1 MKRDRYDRKFRG
13 KVCLN
18 CETNLDLSD
27 RYCPNCGQLNSTK
40 KLSFNDFFY
49 EFFGSIFAYDSRL
62 YRTLNVLIFRPGR
75 ISTEY
80 IQGKRARY
88 ANPFRFYLSVSII
101 FFILYGLVN
110 QFSTE
115 NLSPVQFQRDKEENT
130 ITEVDSTDLKPE
142 SEITH
147 LDFFKRSLE
156 KIEIYNSYSKK
167 HPETFVHEALK
178 DLKHENNFY
187 NQWLYKR
194 VLVIEEITENPT
206 AFINYVMGKLPFVI
220 FFFIPV
226 FTLVLWLTYGRL
238 NFTYMEHLVFSFHT
252 QTMLFFMMTFGLILT
267 SLFSTAFI
275 RSVVILLFLFYLYK
289 ALRNFYKQKRWKTI
303 LKFVFLNVIFIILAF
318 ITTILEVIFSLVI
331 Y

>member
-40 KLSFNDFFY
+40 KLSFNDFFN

-62 YRTLNVLIFRPGR
+62 YRTLNVLVFRPGR

-115 NLSPVQFQRDKEENT
+115 NLSPVKFNRDTGENP

-142 SEITH
+142 SE
-147 LDFFKRSLE
+147 LAD
-156 KIEIYNSYSKK
+156 
-167 HPETFVHEALK
+167 
-178 DLKHENNFY
+178 
-187 NQWLYKR
+187 
-194 VLVIEEITENPT
+194 
-206 AFINYVMGKLPFVI
+206 
-220 FFFIPV
+220 
-226 FTLVLWLTYGRL
+226 
-238 NFTYMEHLVFSFHT
+238 LVF
-252 QTMLFFMMTFGLILT
+252 FG
-267 SLFSTAFI
+267 
-275 RSVVILLFLFYLYK
+275 
-289 ALRNFYKQKRWKTI
+289 N
-303 LKFVFLNVIFIILAF
+303 IFKI
-318 ITTILEVIFSLVI
+318 
-331 Y
+331 